1 MESLNIYRK
10 SSYVIPVCLDNK
22 EGKYMLV
29 HGYTGALDLV
39 PESVASLF
47 EEERIHDPLPNKLS
61 EDVWNFLLKRGY
73 ITKKTEEEEHI
84 LMNKIAH
91 SLHLYSKNN
100 KKRFYFIV
108 NYNCNFRCPYCFENV
123 ISNKGKNWSQQIM
136 TEEMVDKAFDSMLLI
151 EPDRNKHLKEIV
163 LYGGE
168 PLMDTNVPIVNYIVN
183 KGINLG
189 YSFHAISN
197 GYDLNLFENLLGE
210 GKIEKI
216 QITLDGDKKYHD
228 SRRFHYKKGAS
239 YDKIIDNI
247 LLALDRNVRISVRSN
262 IDGNNI
268 DSIQK
273 MMAHFE
279 ELHLF
284 ENDLFS
290 FYPALLKDNENNL
303 LDLPNKKH
311 IAYLASDNF
320 EDQIYQMGGIRN
332 SLSPLFFNALK
343 NKRPMPLHASHCG
356 ANTGIYILDP
366 EGCLYCCLETVGIA
380 KHIIGHFNG
389 KEISWT
395 SQYDLWKGRSVD
407 VMYPCNKC
415 RYALLCGGG
424 CAAKVM
430 NQNVKDPYCDNFP
443 IIFAINAKKAYRNY
457 CMQ

>member
-1 MESLNIYRK
+1 MEHLNEYRK
-10 SSYVIPVCLDNK
+10 SSYVIPVCLDK
-22 EGKYMLV
+22 KGGKYMLV

-39 PESVASLF
+39 PEAVAFLF
-47 EEERIHDPLPNKLS
+47 DEMQKNEPLPNSLS
-61 EDVWNFLLKRGY
+61 EDVRKILLKRGY

-84 LMNKIAH
+84 LMNKIAR

-108 NYNCNFRCPYCFENV
+108 NYNCNFRCPYCFENI

-168 PLMDTNVPIVNYIVN
+168 PLMDTNVSIVNYIVN

-210 GKIEKI
+210 GKIERI

-262 IDGNNI
+262 IDGNNM

-273 MMAHFE
+273 MVTHFE

-284 ENDLFS
+284 DNARFS
-290 FYPALLKDNENNL
+290 FYPAVLKDNENNL
-303 LDLPNKKH
+303 LDLPKKRN
-311 IAYLASDNF
+311 ITYLSSDDF
-320 EDQIYQMGGIRN
+320 ENQIYQLGNVRN
-332 SLSPLFFNALK
+332 TLSSLFVKALK
-343 NKRPMPLHASHCG
+343 EGKSMPLHASHCG
-356 ANTGIYILDP
+356 ANTGIYIFDP
-366 EGCLYCCLETVGIA
+366 QGNLYSCLEAVGIT
-380 KHIIGHFNG
+380 KHAIGHYNG
-389 KEISWT
+389 KNVSWT
-395 SQYDLWKGRSVD
+395 SQYNLWKERSVD
-407 VMYPCNKC
+407 IMQPCNKC

-430 NQNVKDPYCDNFP
+430 NQNIRDPYCDNFP
-443 IIFAINAKKAYRNY
+443 IIFDINAKKAYKNC
-457 CMQ
+457 CM